1 MGLVHLTEGNFD
13 GEVMQSEI
21 PVIVDF
27 WATWCPPCKMLAPV
41 FEELAGEYEGKVKF
55 AKLDTDEVRAV
66 AQKYSIMSIPTLI
79 VFKGGKEVERM
90 VGALPKEALKE
101 KIDAL
106 L

>member
-1 MGLVHLTEGNFD
+1 
-13 GEVMQSEI
+13 MQSEI

-27 WATWCPPCKMLAPV
+27 WATWCPPCKILAPV

>member
-1 MGLVHLTEGNFD
+1 MDLVHLTEENFD
-13 GEVMQSEI
+13 GEAMQSKI

-27 WATWCPPCKMLAPV
+27 WATWCPPCKMLAPI
-41 FEELAGEYEGKVKF
+41 FEELAAEYVGKVKF
-55 AKLDTDEVRAV
+55 AKLDTDDARAI

>member
-1 MGLVHLTEGNFD
+1 MGLVHLTDENFD

-41 FEELAGEYEGKVKF
+41 FEALAGEYEGKVKF
-55 AKLDTDEVRAV
+55 AKLDTDEARAV

-79 VFKGGKEVERM
+79 VFKSGKEVERM

>member
-1 MGLVHLTEGNFD
+1 MSLVHLTEENFES
-13 GEVMQSEI
+13 EVMQSDI

-27 WATWCPPCKMLAPV
+27 WATWCPPCKMLAPI
-41 FEELAGEYEGKVKF
+41 FEELAGGYEGKMKF
-55 AKLDTDEVRAV
+55 AKLDTDEVRAT
-66 AQKYSIMSIPTLI
+66 AQKYGIMSIPTLI

-101 KIDAL
+101 KIDTL

>member
-1 MGLVHLTEGNFD
+1 MSLVHLTEENFD
-13 GEVMQSEI
+13 GEVMQSDI

-27 WATWCPPCKMLAPV
+27 WATWCPPCKILAPV
-41 FEELAGEYEGKVKF
+41 FEELAGEYEGKMKF

-90 VGALPKEALKE
+90 VGALPKESLKE

>member
-1 MGLVHLTEGNFD
+1 MDLVHLTEENFD
-13 GEVMQSEI
+13 SEAMQSEI

-27 WATWCPPCKMLAPV
+27 WATWCPPCKILAPV

-55 AKLDTDEVRAV
+55 AKLNTDEARNV

-79 VFKGGKEVERM
+79 VFKGGKEIERM

>member
-1 MGLVHLTEGNFD
+1 MDLVHLIEENFD
-13 GEVMQSEI
+13 SEAMQSEI

-27 WATWCPPCKMLAPV
+27 WATWCPPCKILAPV

-55 AKLDTDEVRAV
+55 AKLNTDEARNV

-79 VFKGGKEVERM
+79 VFKGGKEIERM

>member
-1 MGLVHLTEGNFD
+1 
-13 GEVMQSEI
+13 MQSEI

-27 WATWCPPCKMLAPV
+27 WATWCPPCKILAPV

-79 VFKGGKEVERM
+79 VFKGGKEIERM

>member
-1 MGLVHLTEGNFD
+1 MDLVHLTEENFD
-13 GEVMQSEI
+13 SEVMQSEI

-27 WATWCPPCKMLAPV
+27 WATWCPPCKILAPV
-41 FEELAGEYEGKVKF
+41 FEGLAGEYEGTMKF
-55 AKLDTDEVRAV
+55 AKLDTDEARAV

-90 VGALPKEALKE
+90 VGALPKEALQE

-106 L
+106 I

>member
-1 MGLVHLTEGNFD
+1 MSLVHLTEENFD
-13 GEVMQSEI
+13 GEVMQSDI
-21 PVIVDF
+21 PMIVDF
-27 WATWCPPCKMLAPV
+27 WATWCPPCKILAPV
-41 FEELAGEYEGKVKF
+41 FEELAGEYEGKMKF

-90 VGALPKEALKE
+90 VGALPKESLKE

>member
-1 MGLVHLTEGNFD
+1 MSLVHLTEENFD
-13 GEVMQSEI
+13 GEVMQSDI

-27 WATWCPPCKMLAPV
+27 WATWCPPCKILAPV
-41 FEELAGEYEGKVKF
+41 FEELAGEYEGKMKF

-79 VFKGGKEVERM
+79 VFKGGKEIERM
-90 VGALPKEALKE
+90 VGALPKESLKE

>member
-1 MGLVHLTEGNFD
+1 
-13 GEVMQSEI
+13 MQSKI

-27 WATWCPPCKMLAPV
+27 WATWCPPCKILAPI
-41 FEELAGEYEGKVKF
+41 FEELAAEYVGKVKF
-55 AKLDTDEVRAV
+55 AKLDTDDARAI

>member
-1 MGLVHLTEGNFD
+1 MGLVHLTEENFD

-27 WATWCPPCKMLAPV
+27 WATWCPPCKILAPV

>member
-1 MGLVHLTEGNFD
+1 MSLVHLTEENFD
-13 GEVMQSEI
+13 GEVIQSDI
-21 PVIVDF
+21 PVLVDF
-27 WATWCPPCKMLAPV
+27 WATWCPPCKILAPV
-41 FEELAGEYEGKVKF
+41 FEELAGEYEGKMNF

-90 VGALPKEALKE
+90 VGALPKESLKE